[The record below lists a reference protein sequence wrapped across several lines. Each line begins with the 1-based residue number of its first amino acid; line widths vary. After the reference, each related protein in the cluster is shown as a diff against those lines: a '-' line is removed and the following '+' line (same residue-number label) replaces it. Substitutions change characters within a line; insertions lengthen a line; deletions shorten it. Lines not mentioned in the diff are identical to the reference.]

1 MADSVLDTIDRKKQD
16 ISAYKKSDSS
26 FSSDENVTDDGMFK
40 TVIDSVIYA
49 HPLYGDMY
57 SDARN
62 KLMDIID
69 RPLNAAQGATA
80 AGIEGAKKGITGEVD
95 YSYLDAMSPEF
106 KKQNPLTAS
115 GLAFAG
121 DLVLDPLNLVG
132 AGLFT
137 KGTKALNKI
146 GLGAEQMRGG
156 VLSSAS
162 NYIKNWYGPTDVVP
176 FSDKDL
182 IQKEY
187 VIKSKDWAAKKI
199 DGLKE
204 KGSFLTDRFKLDKV
218 RAKLPDTQTAEEAD
232 NFYRKV
238 KGVTEWGTK
247 AIDPVVQMLFSPQ
260 ARALYKEKGINVGS
274 QQNVRR
280 ELKIMDEADKA
291 LEALEAKAINI
302 NDPKELEKIVAERK
316 TLTRKYSRAKEKA
329 VAQVGFNSHIIVQA
343 DRKGEIDD
351 SIKAFKDT
359 SSLTGYVPF
368 NKEWFKQAIENTQST
383 LTFGSGRNRKVEPL
397 RITDKSLDFA
407 ADTIKNTWK
416 KQGLKEN
423 AQLMVKVA
431 NSTAGNHISDVVSK
445 NPTQQVAKKAFID
458 FKTNNQAPTID
469 NLYDKLNS
477 LSKNSKVT
485 VIGKTDEGVWV
496 QTGKVG
502 GAVIEGG
509 INILTMVTPSG
520 RTVSFMS
527 DQHDFLENLPA
538 VGKLLDKKLPVH
550 EISISQPIFG
560 DLLETNALQK
570 LPNAPEFNK
579 IAREGR
585 RTRGKSSTIGTS
597 PIEERTMTNKQL
609 EDFAYAQASPEVLKA
624 QQMKMGGAGLL
635 AQGLVDQFFNQE

>member
-16 ISAYKKSDSS
+16 ISSYEKNASS
-26 FSSDENVTDDGMFK
+26 FSSDENVMDDGMFK
-40 TVIDSVIYA
+40 TVVDTIVYA

-57 SDARN
+57 SNARN

-69 RPLNAAQGATA
+69 RPLNAAQGAA
-80 AGIEGAKKGITGEVD
+80 AEGIEGAKKGIAGEVD

-106 KKQNPLTAS
+106 KSQNPKTAS
-115 GLAFAG
+115 SLAFAG

-137 KGTKALNKI
+137 KGTQALKKM
-146 GLGAEQMRGG
+146 GLGAEQMKGG
-156 VLSSAS
+156 ILSSAS
-162 NYIKNWYGPTDVVP
+162 NYIKNWYGPTDIVP
-176 FSDKDL
+176 FTDKEL
-182 IQKEY
+182 IQKER
-187 VIKSKDWAAKKI
+187 VIKGKDWTAKKI
-199 DGLKE
+199 DELKE
-204 KGSFLTDRFKLDKV
+204 KGSFLVDKFKLDKV

-247 AIDPVVQMLFSPQ
+247 AIDPVIQILFSPQ

-280 ELKIMDEADKA
+280 ELKQMDEADKA
-291 LEALEAKAINI
+291 LEALEARAINI
-302 NDPKELEKIVAERK
+302 SDPKELEKIAAERK
-316 TLTRKYSRAKEKA
+316 RLTRVYSRSKEKA
-329 VAQVGFNSHIIVQA
+329 VAQVGFNSHITVQA
-343 DRKGEIDD
+343 DRTGNIDD
-351 SIKAFKDT
+351 SIKAFKET

-383 LTFGSGRNRKVEPL
+383 LTFGSGRNKKVENL

-407 ADTIKNTWK
+407 VDTIKNTWK
-416 KQGLKEN
+416 KVGLKEN
-423 AQLMVKVA
+423 AKLMVKVA

-445 NPTQQVAKKAFID
+445 NPTQQVAKKVFID

-469 NLYDKLNS
+469 SLYDKLSNQA
-477 LSKNSKVT
+477 KNSKVN
-485 VIGKTDEGVWV
+485 VVGKTDEGVWV
-496 QTGKVG
+496 QTSKVG

-509 INILTMVTPSG
+509 INILTLVTPSG

-527 DQHDFLENLPA
+527 DQHNFLENLPA
-538 VGKLLDKKLPVH
+538 VGKLLGKSLPVD

-560 DLLETNALQK
+560 DLLETNALK
-570 LPNAPEFNK
+570 NLPNAPEFNK
-579 IAREGR
+579 VAREGR
-585 RTRGKSSTIGTS
+585 RTRGKSSTTGTS

-635 AQGLVDQFFNQE
+635 TQGLVNQFNED